1 MINPQKNFIHYPK
14 STSHIILD
22 YFRSRCLREATSLV
36 GFIANDKWNASP
48 EAQSFFSY
56 FLFFSAPSFR
66 LFSSFVHASFVEL
79 FSLFYPYLIPSIIKY
94 FFPFSPP
101 RIPPFSFPY
110 LFLSIDLSSS
120 HSLSFLPPPP
130 SFFLLVYNTSVSQS
144 SLSLSFPLFSLNT
157 PFLLSPFEFH
167 PSPSSII
174 FYLSSSRSST
184 FLLHFPRPSLRLIL
198 SAAPLPSF

>member
-22 YFRSRCLREATSLV
+22 YFRSRCLKEATSLV

-56 FLFFSAPSFR
+56 FLFFLLRLSAYFLPSSTPRSSNFF
-66 LFSSFVHASFVEL
+66 LFFIPISSL
-79 FSLFYPYLIPSIIKY
+79 PIIKY